1 MAILE
6 IRKFPDEVL
15 KRKALP
21 VEDING
27 RLQKLID
34 DMIETMY
41 AAPGIGLAA
50 PQVGVS
56 KRLIVLDVGYK
67 DGSSSLLTIINPE
80 LILTDELIDSEEG
93 CLSVPGHVVNVKRS
107 ARVAVRGLD
116 RNGNP
121 LEIEAE
127 GLLARALQH
136 EIDHLEGIL
145 ILDRLGPFRR
155 ELLKK
160 RILKERRLEAHR

>member
-21 VEDING
+21 VEEING
-27 RLQKLID
+27 RLQSLID

-56 KRLIVLDVGYK
+56 RRLIVVDIGYK
-67 DGSSSLLTIINPE
+67 DGKSSLLTIINPE
-80 LILTDELIDSEEG
+80 LILSEEIIDSEEG
-93 CLSVPGHVVNVKRS
+93 CLSLPGHILNIKRS
-107 ARVAVRGLD
+107 ARVVVKGMD
-116 RNGNP
+116 RHGNP

-136 EIDHLEGIL
+136 EIDHLDGIL
-145 ILDRLGPFRR
+145 ILDRLGPFRK

-160 RILKERRLEAHR
+160 QILRERRDNTRR

>member
-21 VEDING
+21 VEEING
-27 RLQKLID
+27 RLQSLID

-56 KRLIVLDVGYK
+56 RRLIVVDIGYK
-67 DGSSSLLTIINPE
+67 DGKSSLLTIINPE
-80 LILTDELIDSEEG
+80 LILSEEIIDSEEG
-93 CLSVPGHVVNVKRS
+93 CLSLPGHILNIKRS
-107 ARVAVRGLD
+107 ARVVVKGMD
-116 RNGNP
+116 RHGNP

-136 EIDHLEGIL
+136 EIDHLDGIL
-145 ILDRLGPFRR
+145 ILDRLGPFRK

-160 RILKERRLEAHR
+160 QILRERRENTRR

>member
-6 IRKFPDEVL
+6 IRKFPDEIL

-21 VEDING
+21 VEEING
-27 RLQKLID
+27 RLQNLID

-56 KRLIVLDVGYK
+56 KRLIVVDVGYK
-67 DGSSSLLTIINPE
+67 DGKSSLLTIINPE
-80 LILTDELIDSEEG
+80 LILSTESIDSEEG
-93 CLSVPGHVVNVKRS
+93 CLSLPGHIVHIKRS
-107 ARVAVRGLD
+107 AKVMVKGLD
-116 RNGNP
+116 RHGREI
-121 LEIEAE
+121 EIEAD

-136 EIDHLEGIL
+136 EIDHLDGIL

-160 RILKERRLEAHR
+160 QILKEKRENFKK

>member
-21 VEDING
+21 VEEING
-27 RLQKLID
+27 RLQSLID

-50 PQVGVS
+50 PQVGIS
-56 KRLIVLDVGYK
+56 RRLIVVDIGYK
-67 DGSSSLLTIINPE
+67 DGKSSLLTIINPE
-80 LILTDELIDSEEG
+80 LILSEEIIDSEEG
-93 CLSVPGHVVNVKRS
+93 CLSLPGHILNIKRS
-107 ARVAVRGLD
+107 ARVVVKGMD
-116 RNGNP
+116 RHGNP

-136 EIDHLEGIL
+136 EIDHLDGIL
-145 ILDRLGPFRR
+145 ILDRLGPFRK

-160 RILKERRLEAHR
+160 QILRERRENTRR

>member
-15 KRKALP
+15 KKRALP
-21 VEDING
+21 VEEING
-27 RLQKLID
+27 RLQSLID

-56 KRLIVLDVGYK
+56 RRLIIVDVGYR
-67 DGSSSLLTIINPE
+67 DGKSSLITIINPE
-80 LILTDELIDSEEG
+80 LIISPELIDSEEG
-93 CLSVPGHVVNVKRS
+93 CLSLPGHIVNIKRS
-107 ARVAVRGLD
+107 AKVMVKGLD
-116 RNGNP
+116 RFGKP

-136 EIDHLEGIL
+136 EIDHLDGIL
-145 ILDRLGPFRR
+145 ILDKLGPFRR

-160 RILKERRLEAHR
+160 KILKERQKHSRS

>member
-21 VEDING
+21 VEEIDSK
-27 RLQKLID
+27 LQKLID

-56 KRLIVLDVGYK
+56 RRLIVLDVGYK
-67 DGSSSLLTIINPE
+67 DKKSSLLTIINPE
-80 LILTDELIDSEEG
+80 LIFSEDIIDSEEG
-93 CLSVPGHVVNVKRS
+93 CLSLPGHLLNIKRS
-107 ARVAVRGLD
+107 ARVVVKGLD
-116 RNGNP
+116 RDGKP
-121 LEIEAE
+121 VEIKAE

-136 EIDHLEGIL
+136 EIDHLDGIL
-145 ILDRLGPFRR
+145 ILDRLGPFRK

-160 RILKERRLEAHR
+160 RILKERPQNSRV

>member
-21 VEDING
+21 VEEING
-27 RLQKLID
+27 KLQRLID

-41 AAPGIGLAA
+41 RAPGIGLAA

-56 KRLIVLDVGYK
+56 RRLIVLDVGYK
-67 DGSSSLLTIINPE
+67 DGKSSLITIINPE
-80 LILTDELIDSEEG
+80 LTLTDEIIDSEEG
-93 CLSVPGHVVNVKRS
+93 CLSVPGHIVNIKRS
-107 ARVAVRGLD
+107 AKVLVRGID
-116 RNGNP
+116 REGKP

-136 EIDHLEGIL
+136 EIDHLDGIL

-160 RILKERRLEAHR
+160 RILKERRLEGHR

>member
-21 VEDING
+21 VEEING
-27 RLQKLID
+27 KLQTLID

-56 KRLIVLDVGYK
+56 KRLIIVDVGYR
-67 DGSSSLLTIINPE
+67 DGKSSLITVINPV
-80 LILTDELIDSEEG
+80 LIHSEETIDSEEG
-93 CLSVPGHVVNVKRS
+93 CLSLPGHILNIKRS
-107 ARVAVRGLD
+107 ARVVVRGLD
-116 RNGNP
+116 RKGDP
-121 LEIEAE
+121 VEIEAE

-136 EIDHLEGIL
+136 EIDHLDGIL
-145 ILDRLGPFRR
+145 ILDRVGPFRR
-155 ELLKK
+155 ELLRKK
-160 RILKERRLEAHR
+160 ILKERQKELRK

>member
-21 VEDING
+21 VEEING
-27 RLQKLID
+27 RLQSLID

-56 KRLIVLDVGYK
+56 RRLIVVDIGYK
-67 DGSSSLLTIINPE
+67 DGKSSLLTIINPE
-80 LILTDELIDSEEG
+80 LILSEKIIDSEEG
-93 CLSVPGHVVNVKRS
+93 CLSLPGHILNIKRS
-107 ARVAVRGLD
+107 ARVVVKGMD
-116 RNGNP
+116 RHGNP

-136 EIDHLEGIL
+136 EIDHLDGIL
-145 ILDRLGPFRR
+145 ILDRLGPFRK

-160 RILKERRLEAHR
+160 QILRERRDNTRR

>member
-6 IRKFPDEVL
+6 IKKFPDEVL

-21 VEDING
+21 VEEIDSK
-27 RLQKLID
+27 LQRLID

-50 PQVGVS
+50 PQVGIS
-56 KRLIVLDVGYK
+56 RRLIIVDVGYRN
-67 DGSSSLLTIINPE
+67 GRSSLITIINPE
-80 LILTDELIDSEEG
+80 LTLSQDLIDSEEG
-93 CLSVPGHVVNVKRS
+93 CLSLPGHVVNLKRS
-107 ARVAVRGLD
+107 ARVIVKGLNRD
-116 RNGNP
+116 GKP
-121 LEIEAE
+121 IELEAE

-136 EIDHLEGIL
+136 EIDHLDGIL

-160 RILKERRLEAHR
+160 KILRERRDSRL